1 MAATMSVKSTRPDNR
16 VALWERDENHPGGEA
31 MVYGPDPV
39 EVGDTPLV
47 RLRIGEGALEQ
58 VRETRKPAAKE

>member
-1 MAATMSVKSTRPDNR
+1 MAATITVKSTRDDNR
-16 VALWERDENHPGGEA
+16 VALWERDDAHPGGEA

-47 RLRIGEGALEQ
+47 RLRIGERALEE
-58 VRETRKPAAKE
+58 VREPRKASAKE